1 MKKAYYI
8 AGTIFMFTLMCIFS
22 TIHAECRKDTVITF
36 MYEPGTSI
44 KNNFQRTIYKYN
56 AEDKLLED
64 LSQNWDRNSN
74 DWVNVKKLNF
84 LYNNN
89 SIEHIY
95 QEWNSVLN
103 DWEFNIKYLLQYDSL
118 KSLTATLSQM
128 WNKTD
133 NKWENTTQFI
143 NSYSVD
149 HNLLETLQQSWHKED
164 NTWINHSKE
173 TNQYDANNYQIEHK
187 MQGWNIITSS
197 WINTS
202 RYKFINDNNGNVLE
216 KLDQK
221 WDNSIADWVNDVI
234 ETYIY
239 DANNNPT
246 NYLRRVWEN
255 SNNQW
260 ENHSQFIAIY
270 NSNNQLLE
278 KITQNWDHLNNAW
291 INNLKYI
298 YLYDINFKPTVNYE
312 QIWIS
317 DKNEWI
323 NNFMFT
329 NEYGSDGDLKAI
341 EYYYHWNFSANYF
354 DYHIRVEYICT
365 HVVNGNSNVNNEII
379 NIYPN
384 PTHSNFLNV
393 ILQNKSN
400 FEFIDL
406 TGHILKK
413 GVFNDGNNT
422 LALNQNIPNG
432 LYFIKIDGK
441 SFKVVVER

>member
-1 MKKAYYI
+1 
-8 AGTIFMFTLMCIFS
+8 
-22 TIHAECRKDTVITF
+22 
-36 MYEPGTSI
+36 
-44 KNNFQRTIYKYN
+44 
-56 AEDKLLED
+56 
-64 LSQNWDRNSN
+64 
-74 DWVNVKKLNF
+74 
-84 LYNNN
+84 
-89 SIEHIY
+89 
-95 QEWNSVLN
+95 
-103 DWEFNIKYLLQYDSL
+103 
-118 KSLTATLSQM
+118 
-128 WNKTD
+128 
-133 NKWENTTQFI
+133 
-143 NSYSVD
+143 
-149 HNLLETLQQSWHKED
+149 
-164 NTWINHSKE
+164 
-173 TNQYDANNYQIEHK
+173 

-221 WDNSIADWVNDVI
+221 WDNSIADWVNDVN

-260 ENHSQFIAIY
+260 ENHSQFIATY

-278 KITQNWDHLNNAW
+278 KITQNWDHPNNDW
-291 INNLKYI
+291 INYSKYI
-298 YLYDINFKPTVNYE
+298 YSYDLNFKPTVNYE
-312 QIWIS
+312 QIWIF

-329 NEYGSDGDLKAI
+329 NEFGSDGDLKAI

-354 DYHIRVEYICT
+354 DFHIRVEYICT
-365 HVVNGNSNVNNEII
+365 HVINGNSNVNNEII

-400 FEFIDL
+400 FEFINV
-406 TGHILKK
+406 TGQILIK
-413 GVFNDGNNT
+413 GIFQSGNNILT
-422 LALNQNIPNG
+422 LDQHIPNG
-432 LYFIKIDGK
+432 LYFLKIDGK